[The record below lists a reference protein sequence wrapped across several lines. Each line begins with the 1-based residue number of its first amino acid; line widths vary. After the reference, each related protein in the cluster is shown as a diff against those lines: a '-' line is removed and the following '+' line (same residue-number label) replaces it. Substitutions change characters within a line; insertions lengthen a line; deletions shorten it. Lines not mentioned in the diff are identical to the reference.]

1 MFRVIWAVVPFE
13 CDACKAS
20 SVEFFGDFVVLLE
33 SLAKMIQVGVTNIPK
48 KFINEY
54 TLEDFVHDGWVYF
67 EMQGGMYGLPQAGI
81 LANNLLCEHL
91 AKFD

>member
-33 SLAKMIQVGVTNIPK
+33 SLAKMIQVGVTNVLDCKVVDYEGKHDKMPLVLPEVRGGGCFILV
-48 KFINEY
+48 KFGEVF
-54 TLEDFVHDGWVYF
+54 T
-67 EMQGGMYGLPQAGI
+67 
-81 LANNLLCEHL
+81 
-91 AKFD
+91 